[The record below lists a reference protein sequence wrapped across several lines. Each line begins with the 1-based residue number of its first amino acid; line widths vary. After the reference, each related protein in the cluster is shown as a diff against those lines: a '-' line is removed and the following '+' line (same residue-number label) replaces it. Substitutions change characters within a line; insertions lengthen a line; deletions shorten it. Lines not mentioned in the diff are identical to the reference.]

1 MSLDLKTLVIIRD
14 AVRALIDH
22 AAGLARVHFESDRKT
37 DRRSSSRSFSSARG
51 SSASRLTCSADTPKF
66 RGPKSLACVTVLP
79 TRSTPSGSTS
89 SGKSLKC
96 TRPPCSATW
105 TGSSPR
111 RQALDG
117 PQEERP
123 DPGLPRPRGQ
133 AAPRHPQPI
142 DPRKLALFAWSIP
155 PWFVLSPNLPV
166 TNTRAVWLCFG
177 AFLSPPFSS
186 FQFH

>member
-14 AVRALIDH
+14 AARSLIDY
-22 AAGLARVHFESDRKT
+22 ASGLARVHFESDRKT
-37 DRRSSSRSFSSARG
+37 RSTILFEIILIDEG
-51 SSASRLTCSADTPKF
+51 ISASRLTCSADTPKF

-123 DPGLPRPRGQ
+123 EPGLLRPRGQ
-133 AAPRHPQPI
+133 AAPRHPQRI
-142 DPRKLALFAWSIP
+142 DPRKLASFARSIFALVRP
-155 PWFVLSPNLPV
+155 KS
-166 TNTRAVWLCFG
+166 
-177 AFLSPPFSS
+177 
-186 FQFH
+186 